1 MSRRLVSIVREVPE
15 RRRTEYDRLW
25 YTLRDASVASGA
37 HAWRFAA
44 ESSPGRFIEFLE
56 FGAGGD
62 PTEAPAARDSLA
74 ALDAAFP
81 GDAERWAGI
90 DT

>member
-1 MSRRLVSIVREVPE
+1 MSRGLMSIVREVPE
-15 RRRTEYDRLW
+15 GRRTEYDRRW

-37 HAWRFAA
+37 HAWRFVA
-44 ESSPGRFIEFLE
+44 ESNPGRFIEFLE
-56 FGAGGD
+56 FGAGAD
-62 PTEAPAARDSLA
+62 PTEEPAAREALG

-90 DT
+90 DA

>member
-1 MSRRLVSIVREVPE
+1 MTRRLVSVVREVPE
-15 RRRTEYDRLW
+15 GRRAEYDRLW

-37 HAWRFAA
+37 HAWRFVG
-44 ESSPGRFIEFLE
+44 ESDAGRYIEFLE
-56 FGAGGD
+56 FAADGD
-62 PTEAPAARDSLA
+62 PTEETAARD
-74 ALDAAFP
+74 ALGALEAAFP